1 MPKEPQTPTT
11 PPKEPAPGSLAED
24 IASAVAGM
32 EALNM
37 VEDPASVIPEG
48 FDPLKVQSI
57 GDARE
62 AAKIPEHKKAS
73 QLIGR
78 PVVFVSWRPQRG
90 FLASTGEYRPGMFCV
105 IMDVETRKV
114 STVWIGQVALYKELT
129 KIKPPFRATIQ
140 QSGRTLV
147 FS

>member
-1 MPKEPQTPTT
+1 MSKHKAPAEQETPAAKPQT
-11 PPKEPAPGSLAED
+11 LAGD
-24 IASAVAGM
+24 IQAAVESM
-32 EALNM
+32 ETMNL
-37 VEDPASVIPEG
+37 VEDPASAIPEG
-48 FDPLKVQSI
+48 FDPTKVQTISE
-57 GDARE
+57 ARE
-62 AAKIPEHKKAS
+62 AAKIPDHKKAS

-78 PVVFVSWRPQRG
+78 EVVFVSWRPQRG

-105 IMDVETRKV
+105 IMDVETKKV

-129 KIKPPFRATIQ
+129 KVKPPFRAKIE

>member
-1 MPKEPQTPTT
+1 MPKETATKPDASSNA
-11 PPKEPAPGSLAED
+11 APGSLATD
-24 IASAVAGM
+24 IADAVASM
-32 EALNM
+32 EALNI
-37 VEDPASVIPEG
+37 VEDPTSTIPEG
-48 FDPLKVQSI
+48 FDPLKVQTI
-57 GDARE
+57 GEARE
-62 AAKIPEHKKAS
+62 AAKIPDHKKAS

-105 IMDVETRKV
+105 VMDVETKKV
-114 STVWIGQVALYKELT
+114 MTVWIGQVALYKELT
-129 KIKPPFRATIQ
+129 KVKPPFRATIT

>member
-1 MPKEPQTPTT
+1 VSKEKVQPKAEEKAAPQ
-11 PPKEPAPGSLAED
+11 SLASD
-24 IASAVAGM
+24 IQDAVAGM

-37 VEDPASVIPEG
+37 IEDPASVIPEG
-48 FDPLKVQSI
+48 FDPAKVQTI
-57 GDARE
+57 TDARE
-62 AAKIPEHKKAS
+62 AAKIPEHRKAS

-105 IMDVETRKV
+105 IMDVETKKV

-129 KIKPPFRATIQ
+129 KVKPPFRAVIQ

-147 FS
+147 FT

>member
-1 MPKEPQTPTT
+1 MSKKKELETPA
-11 PPKEPAPGSLAED
+11 APEKSGSLAED

-48 FDPLKVQSI
+48 FDPASVKTISE
-57 GDARE
+57 ARE
-62 AAKIPEHKKAS
+62 DAKIPDHKKAS

-105 IMDVETRKV
+105 IMDVETKKV

-129 KIKPPFRATIQ
+129 KVKPPFRATIQ

>member
-1 MPKEPQTPTT
+1 MTDEKKPK
-11 PPKEPAPGSLAED
+11 KETETPAPGSLAQD
-24 IASAVAGM
+24 IADAVAGM
-32 EALNM
+32 EAMNLIENP
-37 VEDPASVIPEG
+37 ELAIPEG
-48 FDPLKVQSI
+48 FDPAKVQDISA
-57 GDARE
+57 ARE

-78 PVVFVSWRPQRG
+78 AVVFVSWRPQRG

-105 IMDVETRKV
+105 IMDVETKKV

-129 KIKPPFRATIQ
+129 KVKPPFRATIQ

-147 FS
+147 FT

>member
-1 MPKEPQTPTT
+1 MVKATETKPEASSNS
-11 PPKEPAPGSLAED
+11 APGSLASD
-24 IASAVAGM
+24 IADAVAGM

-37 VEDPASVIPEG
+37 IEDPASVIPEG
-48 FDPLKVQSI
+48 FDPARVQTIS
-57 GDARE
+57 DARE
-62 AAKIPEHKKAS
+62 AAKIPDHKKAS

-105 IMDVETRKV
+105 IMDVETKKV

-129 KIKPPFRATIQ
+129 KVKPPFRATIQ

-147 FS
+147 FT

>member
-1 MPKEPQTPTT
+1 MAPK
-11 PPKEPAPGSLAED
+11 KESEKETETKAPGSLAED
-24 IASAVAGM
+24 IASAVSGM

-48 FDPLKVQSI
+48 FDPAAVKTISE
-57 GDARE
+57 ARE
-62 AAKIPEHKKAS
+62 EAKIPEHKKAS

-105 IMDVETRKV
+105 IMDVETKKV

-129 KIKPPFRATIQ
+129 KVKPPFRATIT
-140 QSGRTLV
+140 QSGRTLT

>member
-1 MPKEPQTPTT
+1 MSKDKPEPTIA
-11 PPKEPAPGSLAED
+11 PPPAPQSLASD
-24 IASAVAGM
+24 IQDAVAGM

-48 FDPLKVQSI
+48 FDPTKVQTIS
-57 GDARE
+57 DARE

-73 QLIGR
+73 QFIGR

-105 IMDVETRKV
+105 IMDVETKKV
-114 STVWIGQVALYKELT
+114 STVWVGQVALYKELT
-129 KIKPPFRATIQ
+129 KVKPPFRATIQ
-140 QSGRTLV
+140 QLGRTLV
-147 FS
+147 FT